1 MTKSEDPGKYYNK
14 RVSECRIAAQVFFFP
29 IFYFFNP
36 LRARIFTD
44 FGLWSLLEGRVLHKG
59 AWIATL
65 LGTLLG
71 VQDYKKVRFPGRDIS
86 SLAVKGLN
94 KSHESQRRKIIN
106 AIYYF
111 YRHNPAILIKAKKIN
126 SFFNETLHTGKY
138 LDLRFCSVTQ
148 LFQTCPKNYSV
159 QASKIKT

>member
-1 MTKSEDPGKYYNK
+1 MDKYKTRQTTLINSYFIYLLNTFKRGMTKSEDPGKYYNK

-86 SLAVKGLN
+86 SLAVKGLISH
-94 KSHESQRRKIIN
+94 KSLKEER
-106 AIYYF
+106 
-111 YRHNPAILIKAKKIN
+111 
-126 SFFNETLHTGKY
+126 
-138 LDLRFCSVTQ
+138 
-148 LFQTCPKNYSV
+148 
-159 QASKIKT
+159 